1 MEALMTTKEM
11 LRGALILAATWGC
24 VIDTRKDSGTDAGAN
39 DADVIGTYVAND
51 SGTTLGKHW
60 CYSGALVLDSTK
72 HFGSVITMCGDDG
85 PATER
90 LKGTYTLRKTTV
102 RVDGQSEPLSRLNV
116 VLKQDGS
123 RRKTHTLLYDAGS
136 LRFDEPWWLGAGL
149 RALDIP
155 DPTLKRVSET
165 VLADTS
171 GIPKASSTP
180 AVAKSTGQT
189 SAKKSSPRPAAK

>member
-1 MEALMTTKEM
+1 MTTKEM
-11 LRGALILAATWGC
+11 LRGALILAAVWGC
-24 VIDTRKDSGTDAGAN
+24 VIDTRKDTGTDAGTTA
-39 DADVIGTYVAND
+39 ADVTGTYVAND
-51 SGTTLGKHW
+51 SGTTLSKHW

-85 PATER
+85 PVTER

-102 RVDGQSEPLSRLNV
+102 HVDGQSEPISRLNV
-116 VLKQDGS
+116 VLKQDGT

-165 VLADTS
+165 VLADTT
-171 GIPKASSTP
+171 GISKASSTP
-180 AVAKSTGQT
+180 AVTTVAGTT
-189 SAKKSSPRPAAK
+189 TKKLATTPAAK

>member
-1 MEALMTTKEM
+1 MTTKEM
-11 LRGALILAATWGC
+11 LRGALILAAVWGC
-24 VIDTRKDSGTDAGAN
+24 VIDTRKDSGTDAGAGA
-39 DADVIGTYVAND
+39 ADVTGTYVAND
-51 SGTTLGKHW
+51 SGTTLSKHW

-85 PATER
+85 PVTER

-102 RVDGQSEPLSRLNV
+102 KVDGQSEPLSRLNV

-155 DPTLKRVSET
+155 DPTLKRVSES
-165 VLADTS
+165 VLADT
-171 GIPKASSTP
+171 GGTRASSTP
-180 AVAKSTGQT
+180 AVAKSSGPT
-189 SAKKSSPRPAAK
+189 STAKRSLPKPAAR

>member
-1 MEALMTTKEM
+1 MTRQEM
-11 LRGALILAATWGC
+11 LRSALILAAFWGC
-24 VIDTRKDSGTDAGAN
+24 VIDTRKDTGTDAGTTA
-39 DADVIGTYVAND
+39 ADVTGTYVAND

-85 PATER
+85 PETER
-90 LKGTYTLRKTTV
+90 LKGTYSLRKTSV

-116 VLKQDGS
+116 VLRQDGS

-171 GIPKASSTP
+171 GSTRASSTS
-180 AVAKSTGQT
+180 AAAKLSGATSTVR
-189 SAKKSSPRPAAK
+189 KSSPKPAAK